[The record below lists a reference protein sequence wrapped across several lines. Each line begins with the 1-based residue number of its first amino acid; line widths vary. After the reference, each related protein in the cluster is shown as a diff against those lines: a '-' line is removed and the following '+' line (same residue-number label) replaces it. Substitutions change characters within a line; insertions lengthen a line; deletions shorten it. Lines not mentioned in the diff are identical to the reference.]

1 MCTQN
6 LPKNQYFLA
15 PDTHKYGKLSVR
27 KEWMIPGASLKI
39 LLKQYYFHFN
49 TSQSLMQCTKNMYYV
64 LKIYVLKIPF
74 KIFLRHISPDIQ
86 FPAI

>member
-1 MCTQN
+1 MCKQN
-6 LPKNQYFLA
+6 LPYIQYFLA
-15 PDTHKYGKLSVR
+15 PDTHKYGKFSVR
-27 KEWMIPGASLKI
+27 TEGMIPGASLKV

-74 KIFLRHISPDIQ
+74 KIFLRHISPDIP

>member
-1 MCTQN
+1 MCKQN
-6 LPKNQYFLA
+6 FPYIQHFLA
-15 PDTHKYGKLSVR
+15 SDTPKYGKFSVR
-27 KEWMIPGASLKI
+27 TEGMIPGASLKI

-74 KIFLRHISPDIQ
+74 KIFLRHISPDIL

>member
-15 PDTHKYGKLSVR
+15 PDTHKYGKFSVR
-27 KEWMIPGASLKI
+27 TEWMIPGASLKI